1 MINKVKLLILVTLIF
16 VLNIDLNAN
25 ANIKILYKIN
35 NEIITNIDVENEIK
49 YLIALNNQLEK
60 LDKKKIKKIA
70 QLSIIKEKIK
80 KNELINYFVLD
91 QKNPILKD
99 IVKDFYIKLGMQNEE
114 EFEKYLNN
122 YNLSIKQLKKKIEIE
137 TTWNQFVIDK
147 YKGQINIDIERLKK
161 IVNNNQKSQ
170 KNKKYLLSEIIFEKK
185 ANESF
190 ENLIKKI
197 KNSISEIG
205 FKNTANTYSLADS
218 SKFGGDIGWIEE
230 INLSKKIS
238 KDVKALS
245 IGEITKPIQIGKYFL
260 ILKLE
265 NIKEEKVTINKN
277 EMLKKLV
284 QSEQNRQLNQYSNI
298 LFNKVKINTYI
309 DEL

>member
-1 MINKVKLLILVTLIF
+1 MINKVKLLILVTLMF

-60 LDKKKIKKIA
+60 LDKKKITKIA

-91 QKNPILKD
+91 QKNPILKN

-147 YKGQINIDIERLKK
+147 YKGQINIDTERLKK

-170 KNKKYLLSEIIFEKK
+170 KNKKYLLSEIIFEKNT
-185 ANESF
+185 NESF
-190 ENLIKKI
+190 ESKIKKI
-197 KNSISEIG
+197 KSSISEIG

-218 SKFGGDIGWIEE
+218 SKFGGDIGWVEE

-265 NIKEEKVTINKN
+265 NIKEEKVTLNKD
-277 EMLKKLV
+277 EMLKKLIL
-284 QSEQNRQLNQYSNI
+284 SEQNRQLSQYSNI

>member
-190 ENLIKKI
+190 EKLIKKI

>member
-190 ENLIKKI
+190 EKLIKKI

-265 NIKEEKVTINKN
+265 NIKEEKVTLNKD
-277 EMLKKLV
+277 EMLKKLI

>member
-1 MINKVKLLILVTLIF
+1 MINKVKLLILVTLMF

-80 KNELINYFVLD
+80 KNELIKYFVLD

-99 IVKDFYIKLGMQNEE
+99 IVKDFYIKLGIQNEE

-147 YKGQINIDIERLKK
+147 YKGQINIDIEYLKK

>member
-80 KNELINYFVLD
+80 KNELIIFFVLD

-265 NIKEEKVTINKN
+265 NIKEEKVTINKD
-277 EMLKKLV
+277 EMLKKLI

>member
-91 QKNPILKD
+91 QKNPILKN

-190 ENLIKKI
+190 EKLIKKI

-265 NIKEEKVTINKN
+265 NIKEEKVTLNKD
-277 EMLKKLV
+277 EMLKKLI

>member
-265 NIKEEKVTINKN
+265 NIKEEKVTINKD
-277 EMLKKLV
+277 EMLKKLI

>member
-190 ENLIKKI
+190 EKLIKKI

-265 NIKEEKVTINKN
+265 NIKEEKVTINKD
-277 EMLKKLV
+277 EMLKKLI